1 MVRKLL
7 LGCGVASSVL
17 YAGLNV
23 FVPMLWPE
31 YSSVNQ
37 TVSELSA
44 IDAPT
49 RNVWFP
55 FGLLYAVLVIAFG
68 LGVNVSA
75 VGSNLIRWLGIL
87 LIAYGTLC
95 LYWPPM
101 HLRGTI
107 TTVTDTLHLVWA
119 GLSVLLM
126 VSSIILS
133 AVIFKGW
140 FRWYA
145 IVTVLVLAVFGILTS
160 VQAPAV
166 PLNQPTPF
174 MGVWER
180 INIGVYLL
188 WIIVLAVMLYPE
200 RKPVLQFSIQNK

>member
-31 YSSVNQ
+31 YSSIDQ

-44 IDAPT
+44 VDAPT
-49 RNVWFP
+49 RAVWFP

-68 LGVNVSA
+68 LGVNVSGA
-75 VGSNLIRWLGIL
+75 GNRLIRWLGIL
-87 LIAYGTLC
+87 LIVYGTLC

-101 HLRGTI
+101 HLRGTL
-107 TTVTDTLHLVWA
+107 TSLTDTLHLVWA

-133 AVIFKGW
+133 AVIFKGG
-140 FRWYA
+140 FRIYA
-145 IVTVLVLAVFGILTS
+145 IVTVVVLAVFGLLTS

-166 PLNQPTPF
+166 PLNQPTPL

-188 WIIVLAVMLYPE
+188 WIIVLAVKLYPE
-200 RKPVLQFSIQNK
+200 RRPALQFTIQPK

>member
-55 FGLLYAVLVIAFG
+55 LGLLYAVLVIAFG

-75 VGSNLIRWLGIL
+75 AGSNLIRWLGIL

-140 FRWYA
+140 FRGYA

-200 RKPVLQFSIQNK
+200 RKPVLPFSIQTK

>member
-31 YSSVNQ
+31 YNSIDQ

-49 RNVWFP
+49 RTVWFP

-68 LGVNVSA
+68 LGVNVSGA
-75 VGSNLIRWLGIL
+75 GNNLIRWLGIL

-101 HLRGTI
+101 HQRGTH
-107 TTVTDTLHLVWA
+107 TSLTDTLHLVWA
-119 GLSVLLM
+119 GLTVLLM

-133 AVIFKGW
+133 AVIFKGG
-140 FRWYA
+140 FRIYA
-145 IVTVLVLAVFGILTS
+145 IVTVVVLAVFGILTS

-166 PLNQPTPF
+166 PLNQPTPL

-180 INIGVYLL
+180 INIGIYLL
-188 WIIVLAVMLYPE
+188 WVIVLAVKLYPE
-200 RKPVLQFSIQNK
+200 RKSALQFTIQPK